1 MRSRRLDGAGQGG
14 QAPAPPAREREVWK
28 ELERPGPESIVVD
41 GLEVRSGGRVRLR
54 PRAGRDAWDTML
66 AGRIGLVDR
75 IEEDLEGGLHV
86 VVALGYDHPGHRFF
100 FAPEEVEPVRGKRVL
115 VAGIGNIFL
124 GDDGFGCAVAQELA
138 DAPLPDGVEV
148 RDFGV
153 RGLDFAYELAD
164 YDAAVLV
171 DALPLDDEP
180 GTVAV
185 IEPEL
190 GDEAADIE
198 THGMDPAR
206 VLRLARELGS
216 LPERTLVVGCRPLV
230 VADPEAGEVLVEL
243 SPPVQAAVETA
254 ASVVRSLV
262 EKLVE
267 EER

>member
-1 MRSRRLDGAGQGG
+1 VID
-14 QAPAPPAREREVWK
+14 
-28 ELERPGPESIVVD
+28 PGT
-41 GLEVRSGGRVRLR
+41 RVRLR
-54 PRAGRDAWDTML
+54 PKAGRDPWDGML
-66 AGRIGLVDR
+66 AGRTGLVER
-75 IEEDLEGGLHV
+75 VEETMEGVMQLA
-86 VVALGYDHPGHRFF
+86 VALDDDPAADLGPGRPGRWFF
-100 FAPEEVEPVRGKRVL
+100 FAPDEVEPVRGKRVL

-153 RGLDFAYELAD
+153 RGLDLAYELAG
-164 YDAAVLV
+164 YDAVVLV

-230 VADPEAGEVLVEL
+230 LADPEAGEVLVEL
-243 SPPVQAAVETA
+243 SPSVQAAVATA